1 MNLIDQIKNADT
13 APIVLAPMEGVS
25 NMPFRII
32 CKRLGA
38 DIVYTEFTSS
48 EALTRDVQKSHDK
61 LKFTEEER
69 PLGIQVFGSDIDV
82 IKQSAIDV
90 VEKYDP
96 NILDINCGCPVSK
109 VTAKGSGSG
118 FLQDIRL
125 MEKLAKT
132 VVPAVNIPVTV
143 KMRIGWDMQSIIVED
158 AVKLL
163 RDAGVQIVTIHAR
176 TRSQMYKGEADWNWL
191 RKAKEA
197 APDLTIF
204 GNGDVTSPQ
213 LAKKMLDETGVD
225 GVMIGRGAINNP
237 WIFKEVK
244 HFLRSGE
251 LIDPATLE
259 MRIDMLVE
267 HLKMCAVLKGERR
280 TAVEMRKHFGGYL
293 KGQRGVKQLRNDLM
307 QFTELAPIYEKL
319 ESFKAEIPELVNSHL
334 AE

>member
-1 MNLIDQIKNADT
+1 MTLIDSIKNAKV

-48 EALTRDVQKSHDK
+48 EALTRDVQRSHDK

-90 VEKYDP
+90 VEKYEP

-125 MEKLAKT
+125 MERLAKT

-143 KMRIGWDMQSIIVED
+143 KMRIGWDQQSIIVEE
-158 AVKLL
+158 AVKIL

-176 TRSQMYKGEADWNWL
+176 TRSQMYKGEADWTWL

-197 APDLTIF
+197 APDLVIF

-225 GVMIGRGAINNP
+225 GIMVGRGAINNP
-237 WIFKEVK
+237 WIFNEIK
-244 HFLRSGE
+244 HYLTTGE
-251 LIDPATLE
+251 LLEPATLA
-259 MRIDMLVE
+259 MRIDTLIE
-267 HLKMCAVLKGERR
+267 HLKMSAVLKGEKR
-280 TAVEMRKHFGGYL
+280 TAIEMRKHFGGYL
-293 KGQRGVKQLRNDLM
+293 KGQRGVKELRNELM
-307 QFTELAPIYEKL
+307 LFNELDPIYERL
-319 ESFKAEIPELVNSHL
+319 ESFKASDILL
-334 AE
+334 ID